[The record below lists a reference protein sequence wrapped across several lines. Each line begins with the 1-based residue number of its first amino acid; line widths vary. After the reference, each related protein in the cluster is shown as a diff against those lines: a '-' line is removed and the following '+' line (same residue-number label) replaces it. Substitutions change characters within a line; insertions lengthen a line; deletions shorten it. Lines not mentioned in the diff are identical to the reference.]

1 MEYIVLA
8 LWGIFTGA
16 IVMGSFGGKK
26 QESAMVK
33 EIVSQQVVVVTEPV
47 VQQAPVVVVQQ
58 EPKVAEALV
67 VTEKAEPKVET
78 PVKETT
84 VDAPVKEVEKT
95 AETSQAEDSFEK
107 RLMLNEDGTPKTHYV
122 QRGEYLTQIA
132 QRYLGDSR
140 FWPYIVEV
148 NRHMF
153 MSPEGLKADM
163 NIYLPSKEYFNIDAK
178 NPESI
183 EKAKALISNY
193 LK

>member
-26 QESAMVK
+26 QEAAMVK
-33 EIVSQQVVVVTEPV
+33 EIEPQQVVVVTEPV
-47 VQQAPVVVVQQ
+47 AQQAPVVVVQQ

-95 AETSQAEDSFEK
+95 AEISQAEDSFEK

-132 QRYLGDSR
+132 QRYYGDSR